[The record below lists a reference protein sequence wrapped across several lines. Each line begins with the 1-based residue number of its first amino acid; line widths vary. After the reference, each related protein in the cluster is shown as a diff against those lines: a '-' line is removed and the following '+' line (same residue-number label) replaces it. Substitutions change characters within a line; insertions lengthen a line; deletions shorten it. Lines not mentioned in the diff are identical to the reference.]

1 MAIWLTPG
9 DSTIKQLINMYHTF
23 AQALDN
29 KKEVRI
35 VFCDVSAAF
44 DKVWHHRLLYKLECA
59 GISGNLLK
67 WFRNYLTGRN
77 QKVVIQ
83 GQSSSGKAVGAGV
96 PQGSVLGPLLFLI
109 FINDISEIVK
119 SEIRIFADDTTLFVV
134 GDDIDVTT
142 TALNND
148 LNSLQVWA
156 NQWLVTFNPSKTKSL
171 LISTKTERFIPP
183 VIFSG
188 EVVSEVR
195 DHKHLGLVLASDLTW
210 NKHID
215 EICLKATKR
224 LDMLRGLKCKLSWRS
239 LEIIYNSFA
248 LPILEYG
255 DIIYYGCGVGNDIKL
270 NKVQYD
276 AAKIVSG
283 AMYGTS
289 SEKLLQELG
298 WETLSSRRERHKLC
312 LFYELLH
319 GDFPPHLSSIL
330 PEIVPLD
337 YTLRSSL
344 CHTNR
349 FYNSFIPSCVR
360 LWNALDPTIKNS
372 LNISSF
378 KTCLLKNI
386 PSKPCPY
393 YYYGP
398 RASNINL
405 TRLRLNCSPLN
416 EYLFK
421 IGVLES
427 PLCRCGDSVETTKH
441 YFLECALYAME
452 RITLHNALSTTGSF
466 NLQTILYGGGSC
478 NTKDDKNIIEAVYK
492 YINDTGRFN

>member
-1 MAIWLTPG
+1 MGRFYIGELTDVEPG
-9 DSTIKQLINMYHTF
+9 HWGGHQVSGHGT
-23 AQALDN
+23 
-29 KKEVRI
+29 
-35 VFCDVSAAF
+35 DVSN
-44 DKVWHHRLLYKLECA
+44 H
-59 GISGNLLK
+59 
-67 WFRNYLTGRN
+67 
-77 QKVVIQ
+77 
-83 GQSSSGKAVGAGV
+83 
-96 PQGSVLGPLLFLI
+96 
-109 FINDISEIVK
+109 
-119 SEIRIFADDTTLFVV
+119 
-134 GDDIDVTT
+134 
-142 TALNND
+142 
-148 LNSLQVWA
+148 
-156 NQWLVTFNPSKTKSL
+156 
-171 LISTKTERFIPP
+171 
-183 VIFSG
+183 
-188 EVVSEVR
+188 
-195 DHKHLGLVLASDLTW
+195 
-210 NKHID
+210 
-215 EICLKATKR
+215 
-224 LDMLRGLKCKLSWRS
+224 
-239 LEIIYNSFA
+239 
-248 LPILEYG
+248 
-255 DIIYYGCGVGNDIKL
+255 
-270 NKVQYD
+270 VQYD

-298 WETLSSRRERHKLC
+298 WETSSSRRERHKLC

-337 YTLRSSL
+337 YTLQNPQIRSSL

-360 LWNALDPTIKNS
+360 LWNALDPTINNS

-421 IGVLES
+421 IGILES
-427 PLCRCGDSVETTKH
+427 PLCRCGYSVETTKH

-478 NTKDDKNIIEAVYK
+478 NTKDDKNIIETVYK
-492 YINDTGRFN
+492 YVNDTGWFN

>member
-1 MAIWLTPG
+1 M
-9 DSTIKQLINMYHTF
+9 SH
-23 AQALDN
+23 
-29 KKEVRI
+29 
-35 VFCDVSAAF
+35 
-44 DKVWHHRLLYKLECA
+44 
-59 GISGNLLK
+59 
-67 WFRNYLTGRN
+67 
-77 QKVVIQ
+77 
-83 GQSSSGKAVGAGV
+83 
-96 PQGSVLGPLLFLI
+96 
-109 FINDISEIVK
+109 DITY
-119 SEIRIFADDTTLFVV
+119 D
-134 GDDIDVTT
+134 
-142 TALNND
+142 
-148 LNSLQVWA
+148 
-156 NQWLVTFNPSKTKSL
+156 
-171 LISTKTERFIPP
+171 
-183 VIFSG
+183 
-188 EVVSEVR
+188 
-195 DHKHLGLVLASDLTW
+195 
-210 NKHID
+210 
-215 EICLKATKR
+215 
-224 LDMLRGLKCKLSWRS
+224 
-239 LEIIYNSFA
+239 
-248 LPILEYG
+248 
-255 DIIYYGCGVGNDIKL
+255 GCGVGNDIKL

-312 LFYELLH
+312 LFYDLLYA
-319 GDFPPHLSSIL
+319 DFPPHLSSIL
-330 PEIVPLD
+330 PEIVHLE
-337 YTLRSSL
+337 YTLRNPQIRSSL

-360 LWNALDPTIKNS
+360 LWNALDSTIKNS
-372 LNISSF
+372 LNNSSF

-386 PSKPCPY
+386 PLKPCPY

-405 TRLRLNCSPLN
+405 TRLRLHCSPLN

-466 NLQTILYGGGSC
+466 NLQTILHGGGSC

-492 YINDTGRFN
+492 YINDTGRFS